1 MKIYERVIKLKKM
14 IEKIIAG
21 AIKTTPIVVTA
32 NQIKE
37 EIKTELPVFE
47 KMTKAAIEE
56 WASSKLGVKVDIRKT
71 KAKMIE
77 ELKKHL

>member
-1 MKIYERVIKLKKM
+1 MKM
-14 IEKIIAG
+14 IQNIIAS
-21 AIKTTPIVVTA
+21 AIKTTPLVVTA
-32 NQIKE
+32 NQVKE
-37 EIKTELPVFE
+37 EIKAELPVFE

-56 WASSKLGVKVDIRKT
+56 WALSTLGVKVDIRKT